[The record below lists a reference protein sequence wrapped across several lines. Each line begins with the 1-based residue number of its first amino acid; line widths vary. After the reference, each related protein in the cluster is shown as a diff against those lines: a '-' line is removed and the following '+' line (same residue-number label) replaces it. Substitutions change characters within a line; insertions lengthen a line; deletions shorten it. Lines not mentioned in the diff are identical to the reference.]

1 MAKRLQPA
9 RHLDLEG
16 AYNVRELGGYRTLS
30 GRTTRWKTHLSCGP
44 IARTNWSPASQD
56 ALLDY
61 GIRAVIDLRHNGE
74 LEEKPN
80 VFSGSSRVA
89 YYHRDVFGGQPLP
102 EDDDIAVD
110 AGPAERTARS
120 YAKAL
125 DLFKDRYRDV
135 LATLAEPSARPALFH
150 CGAGREDR
158 EKLRQS
164 ARPL

>member
-1 MAKRLQPA
+1 M
-9 RHLDLEG
+9 
-16 AYNVRELGGYRTLS
+16 RELGGYRTLS
-30 GRTTRWKTHLSCGP
+30 GRTTRWKTFLRADSPHEL
-44 IARTNWSPASQD
+44 SPASQD

-110 AGPAERTARS
+110 TGPAERTARS
-120 YAKAL
+120 YTKAL

-150 CGAGREDR
+150 CAAGQDMTGQDRTGPDGEGCCPAPWHRWGAT
-158 EKLRQS
+158 
-164 ARPL
+164 